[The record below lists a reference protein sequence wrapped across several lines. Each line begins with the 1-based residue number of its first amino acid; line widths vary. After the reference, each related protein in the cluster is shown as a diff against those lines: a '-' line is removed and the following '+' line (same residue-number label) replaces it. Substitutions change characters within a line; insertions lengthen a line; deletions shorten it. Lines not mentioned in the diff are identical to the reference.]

1 MIIWKNWT
9 IWSRW
14 NAHTIEVSR
23 NYDSYWIW
31 RLELGLWNDG
41 ATVTST
47 VTDPIWWLYDDDSFK
62 ILVTE
67 TLFSA
72 MNRTVRFVPQ
82 LLNRAQHL
90 KVVTNTFRHQY
101 RCCQIWPTFAI
112 HRKQPYARKNQT
124 VFYIMWRCI
133 RSLGCNFHF
142 EIYNF
147 YYVENYNS
155 RRPHGIFL
163 FEYTEWI
170 HVKFWAA
177 IFMFLYFSK
186 SFFN

>member
-1 MIIWKNWT
+1 MIHIGSEDLNSAYEMT
-9 IWSRW
+9 
-14 NAHTIEVSR
+14 
-23 NYDSYWIW
+23 
-31 RLELGLWNDG
+31 GQQ
-41 ATVTST
+41 
-47 VTDPIWWLYDDDSFK
+47 WL
-62 ILVTE
+62 LQWP
-67 TLFSA
+67 TLFGDFMMMIVLRYWWQKHFS
-72 MNRTVRFVPQ
+72 VQWIVPQ

>member
-1 MIIWKNWT
+1 MISKSGSTDSQIRAMIIWKNWT

-72 MNRTVRFVPQ
+72 MNRTPTVESGPTSQ
-82 LLNRAQHL
+82 SCHQHISSPISML
-90 KVVTNTFRHQY
+90 PNLTHF
-101 RCCQIWPTFAI
+101 
-112 HRKQPYARKNQT
+112 
-124 VFYIMWRCI
+124 
-133 RSLGCNFHF
+133 CNSPKTTLCKKKS
-142 EIYNF
+142 
-147 YYVENYNS
+147 NS
-155 RRPHGIFL
+155 
-163 FEYTEWI
+163 
-170 HVKFWAA
+170 
-177 IFMFLYFSK
+177 FLYNVAMHSVAWL
-186 SFFN
+186 